1 MLTLNNLKSP
11 KGATRN
17 IKRIGRGQG
26 SGWGTQAGKGHKGQ
40 KARSGGGVMLGFE
53 GGQMPIYRRL
63 PKRGF
68 SNAPFKTEYAIVTLN
83 QIAAKFESG
92 EVSREELIK
101 SGLLNGRNKRLP
113 IKVLTKG
120 EFNTALT
127 FVNIAKFSKSAKE
140 SIEKSGGKIETRE
153 SK

>member
-11 KGATRN
+11 GATRKN
-17 IKRIGRGQG
+17 KRIGRGQG

-40 KARSGGGVMLGFE
+40 KARSGGSTQLGFE

-68 SNAPFKTEYAIVTLN
+68 SNAPFKTEYAIVTLD
-83 QIAAKFESG
+83 QIAAKFDNL
-92 EVSREELIK
+92 EVNRENLI
-101 SGLLNGRNKRLP
+101 SQGLLSGKNKSLP

-120 EFNTALT
+120 EFNKALN
-127 FVNIAKFSKSAKE
+127 FNGIEKFSKSAEEMITKA
-140 SIEKSGGKIETRE
+140 GGKIVVKEA
-153 SK
+153 K